1 MPPENVDDMDPVA
14 LFVRAIALASADESR
29 DSHDYWQDVRSLH
42 ARPDREVFERAAG
55 LCAGDSPVGRVV
67 GADVLAQLGDADAN
81 GRRPFGADTVP
92 ILRAL
97 LADSHDQVVAS
108 AVHALSHHRGA
119 DVPELRELAG
129 HASSDIRYA
138 VAHALS
144 GREDPE
150 AVALLLQLMTD
161 VDDAVRD
168 WSTFA
173 IGTQCDAD
181 APDIRG
187 ALSERLAD
195 SDDET
200 RGEAMVG
207 LARRGDSSVIAIVA
221 DALAGVDPGQLVFD
235 AADEILE
242 HYPQDER
249 VSAALAKWRTT

>member
-1 MPPENVDDMDPVA
+1 MDHA
-14 LFVRAIALASADESR
+14 TLFASAIELASADQSR
-29 DSHDYWQDVRSLH
+29 DSHEYWQWVRSLRR
-42 ARPDREVFERAAG
+42 RPERDVFERAVA
-55 LCAGDSPVGRVV
+55 LCAGDSVIGRIV
-67 GADVLAQLGDADAN
+67 GADVLAQLGDVDVN
-81 GRRPFGADTVP
+81 GRRPFAADTVP

-97 LADSHDQVVAS
+97 LVANHDQVITS

-119 DVPELRELAG
+119 DVPELRELAR

-144 GREDPE
+144 GREDTE

-168 WSTFA
+168 WATFA

-187 ALSERLAD
+187 ALSARLAD

-207 LARRGDSSVIAIVA
+207 LARRGDTSVISAVA
-221 DALAGVDPGQLVFD
+221 DALECGDPGQLVFD
-235 AADEILE
+235 AAEEILE

-249 VSAALAKWRTT
+249 ISTALAKWRTT